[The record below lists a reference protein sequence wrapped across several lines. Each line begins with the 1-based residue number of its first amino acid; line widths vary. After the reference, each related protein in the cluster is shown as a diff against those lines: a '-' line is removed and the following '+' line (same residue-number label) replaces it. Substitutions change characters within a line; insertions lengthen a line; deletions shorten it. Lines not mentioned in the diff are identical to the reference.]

1 MLTHAPANDFQ
12 FYFNPSMIK
21 THKVMKKSVVTN
33 QLIFKVMRFF
43 TLIYFM
49 LSLMLFSGQA
59 SPLKAQEVNSRIS
72 FNFKNGTLTELLKSI
87 EKKTNLSFVYTNKDA
102 VLNKRVESFKA
113 ENEMVSTLLNRLL
126 IPMQLTYVVQH
137 NQVIIK
143 KAVRIKG
150 KVTDEKGLPVPGVN
164 VIEKG
169 SGNATTTNLTGDYS
183 LNVNAVPTTL
193 LFRMMGYQ
201 TKEFSL
207 NDETLVNVSLVPD
220 QKALSEV
227 VVTALG
233 IKRSEKALGYSIAT
247 VKGSDLNTVKE
258 VNVVNSLAGKV
269 AGVNVVSTGSDPGAT
284 AMITIRGQ
292 SSIATD
298 NQPLFVVDGV
308 PVAHSLRATSEV
320 GRSSVDYGSP
330 VSDISPDDI
339 ESISILKGASAAAL
353 YGSRAGSGVVLITT
367 KSGSSGKKGF
377 GVSFNSN
384 AMYDQAWLFPHF
396 QNQFGA
402 GEYTDDPA
410 SNTSSAWGPR
420 LNAGTKHLQWNSP
433 LDVNGKP
440 IPTDWVSHPDNA
452 KDFYRTGATYTNNIA
467 ITGKNADGNYRLSY
481 TNMSNKGIVPNTDL
495 SRNTL
500 NLAATYVLHP
510 KVKISTNLGYVNNK
524 SDNRPSAYRE
534 SVTQMVY
541 SMPSNMSIKDLK
553 NYWKPGRENLEQFS
567 PDDSDNPYFVANE
580 HTNGYDR
587 NRLTG
592 SVQAVFDIT
601 KDLSLMVRTGLDMYN
616 EEHET
621 KRPFSSKRFKFGG
634 YGVDNSYFKEQNTD
648 FLLSY
653 KKILNQDWSFG
664 LSVGGNQ
671 MDQTNRSTAQRTE
684 SLSIPGIYN
693 INNARAGTITNSQY
707 NSRKRINSLYGMGQA
722 AFKDMVFLDVTG
734 RNDWSS
740 TLPAQNNSYFYPSVS
755 LSTVLTEL
763 LKVKSDVL
771 SFAKIRAN
779 WAQVGSDT
787 DPYQLYNTIP
797 FNQDWGDVK
806 RATIEFN
813 LKNNF
818 LKPEIAT
825 SYEFGGDLR
834 FFNNRL
840 GLDVTWYK
848 TNKRNQI
855 INIPTTIA
863 SGASNRL
870 INAGNIQN
878 SGWEI
883 GLNAVPVQGAF
894 KWEINAN
901 FTKNEN
907 KVISL
912 MEGLPEYS
920 MGSADGDN
928 IRYLIKE
935 GTKIGDFYT
944 PSYTKVPNG
953 PYAGAALLDKT
964 GHYIRNNAEYL
975 KVGNYNPDFTVGLNN
990 TFSYKNLTLN
1000 FLLDWRKGG
1009 NFYSYVV
1016 KSLINS
1022 GLTDNT
1028 LVGRDAQSGGLP
1040 WVDSQGLK
1048 RNDGMIIPGYIANG
1062 DGTFSEN
1069 KVIIAASDFYNNTY
1083 NKYYERLTY
1092 SATFLKLREASLTYV
1107 FGKKALGKLPVSNLS
1122 ISLIGRNLYT
1132 WTANGLGYDPE
1143 TTMSVT
1149 EGFKLGVGHW
1159 TLPGTRS
1166 FGFKL
1171 SCNF

>member
-1 MLTHAPANDFQ
+1 
-12 FYFNPSMIK
+12 
-21 THKVMKKSVVTN
+21 MKKSAVTN

-43 TLIYFM
+43 TLIYIF
-49 LSLMLFSGQA
+49 LSVMLFAGQA
-59 SPLKAQEVNSRIS
+59 SPLKAQELNSRIS
-72 FNFKNGTLTELLKSI
+72 FSFKHGTLTELLKNI

-102 VLNKRVESFKA
+102 VLNRYVNTVKA
-113 ENEMVSTLLNRLL
+113 DNEMVSTLLQRILT
-126 IPMQLTYVVQH
+126 PMQLTYQVQN
-137 NQVIIK
+137 NQIIIK
-143 KAVRIKG
+143 KAIRVKG
-150 KVTDEKGLPVPGVN
+150 RVTDEKGLPVPGVN
-164 VIEKG
+164 IIEKG
-169 SGNATTTNLTGDYS
+169 VDNAAVTDFNGEYS
-183 LNVNAVPTTL
+183 LNVKDASAVL
-193 LFRMMGYQ
+193 IFKMMGYQ
-201 TKEFSL
+201 TQEKAVKGESVL
-207 NDETLVNVSLVPD
+207 NINLVPD
-220 QKALSEV
+220 QTALSEV

-247 VKGSDLNTVKE
+247 VKGKEVSTAPE
-258 VNVVNSLAGKV
+258 VNVINSLAGKV
-269 AGVNVVSTGSDPGAT
+269 AGVNVVSTGSDPGSSAF
-284 AMITIRGQ
+284 ITIRGQ

-308 PVAHSLRATSEV
+308 PVAHSLRATSEF

-330 VSDISPDDI
+330 IADISPDDI
-339 ESISILKGASAAAL
+339 ETITVLKGASAAAL
-353 YGSRAGSGVVLITT
+353 YGSRAGSGVILITT
-367 KSGSSGKKGF
+367 KSGAASKKGL
-377 GVSFNSN
+377 GISFNSS
-384 AMYDQAWLFPHF
+384 AQYDKAYLFPHF
-396 QNQFGA
+396 QTEFGA
-402 GEYTDDPA
+402 GDYTDDPA
-410 SNTSSAWGPR
+410 STSSAWGPR
-420 LNAGTKHLQWNSP
+420 LNVGTKHLQWNSP
-433 LDVNGKP
+433 LDANGKP
-440 IPTDWVSHPDNA
+440 IPTDWVSYPNNV
-452 KDFYRTGATYTNNIA
+452 KDFYETGSTYTNNIA
-467 ITGKNADGNYRLSY
+467 ITGKNEAGNYRLSY
-481 TNMSNKGIVPNTDL
+481 TNLENKGIVPNTDL

-510 KVKISTNLGYVNNK
+510 KLKISTNFGYVNNK

-534 SVTQMVY
+534 SVTQMLY
-541 SMPSNMSIKDLK
+541 SMPANMNINDLR

-567 PDDSDNPYFVANE
+567 PDDSDNPFFVAYE

-587 NRLTG
+587 NRITG
-592 SVQAVFDIT
+592 NVQAVIDLT
-601 KDLSLMVRTGLDMYN
+601 DDLSLMARTGLDMYN
-616 EEHET
+616 EQHET

-634 YGVDNSYFKEQNTD
+634 YGVDNSFFKEQNTD

-653 KKILNQDWSFG
+653 KKTLNEDWSFS
-664 LSVGGNQ
+664 LSAGGNQ
-671 MDQTNRSTAQRTE
+671 MDQRARSTAQRTE

-693 INNARAGTITNSQY
+693 INNAQAGTITNSQY
-707 NSRKRINSLYGMGQA
+707 SSRKRINSLYGMGHA
-722 AFKDMVFLDVTG
+722 AYKDMVFLDVTG

-740 TLPAQNNSYFYPSVS
+740 TLPPENNSYFYPSVS
-755 LSTVLTEL
+755 FSTVLTDVF
-763 LKVKSDVL
+763 KIKSNVL

-787 DPYQLYNTIP
+787 DPYQLYNTVP

-834 FFNNRL
+834 FLDSRL

-855 INIPTTIA
+855 INIPTTVA

-883 GLNAVPVQGAF
+883 GFFAVPLKSAF
-894 KWEINAN
+894 KWEMNVN

-944 PSYTKVPNG
+944 PSYTKVPTG
-953 PYAGAALLDKT
+953 PNAGAALLDKT
-964 GHYIRNNAEYL
+964 GHYIRNNSEYL
-975 KVGNYNPDFTVGLNN
+975 KVGNYNPDFTVGFNN
-990 TFSYKNLTLN
+990 TFSYKRFTLN
-1000 FLLDWRKGG
+1000 VLLDWRKGG

-1016 KSLINS
+1016 KSLINA

-1040 WVDSQGLK
+1040 WVDSQGRS
-1048 RNDGMIIPGYIANG
+1048 RNDGMIIPGFIANN
-1062 DGTFSEN
+1062 DGSYAEN

-1092 SATFLKLREASLTYV
+1092 SATFLKLREASLTYL
-1107 FGKKALGKLPVSNLS
+1107 FNPQLLRKLPISNLS

-1143 TTMSVT
+1143 STMSVT

>member
-1 MLTHAPANDFQ
+1 
-12 FYFNPSMIK
+12 
-21 THKVMKKSVVTN
+21 MKKSAVTN

-43 TLIYFM
+43 TLIYIF
-49 LSLMLFSGQA
+49 LSVMLFAGQA
-59 SPLKAQEVNSRIS
+59 SPVKAQDLNSRIS
-72 FNFKNGTLTELLKSI
+72 FSFKHGTLTELLKNI
-87 EKKTNLSFVYTNKDA
+87 EKKTNLSFVYTNNDA
-102 VLNKRVESFKA
+102 ILSRHVETIKA
-113 ENEMVSTLLNRLL
+113 DNELVSSLLNRILT
-126 IPMQLTYVVQH
+126 PMQLTYQVQN

-143 KAVRIKG
+143 KALRVKG
-150 KVTDEKGLPVPGVN
+150 KVTDEKGLPIPGVSI
-164 VIEKG
+164 IEKG
-169 SGNATTTNLTGDYS
+169 VDNATMTNLNGEYS
-183 LNVNAVPTTL
+183 LNVKDGSATL

-201 TKEFSL
+201 TQGISL
-207 NDETLVNVSLVPD
+207 NGQVVVNVSLIPD
-220 QKALSEV
+220 QTALSEV

-247 VKGSDLNTVKE
+247 VKGSDVNTVKE
-258 VNVVNSLAGKV
+258 VNVINSLAGKV
-269 AGVNVVSTGSDPGAT
+269 AGVNVVSAGSDPGSSAF
-284 AMITIRGQ
+284 ITIRGQ

-330 VSDISPDDI
+330 ISDISPDDI
-339 ESISILKGASAAAL
+339 ESITILKGASAAAL

-367 KSGSSGKKGF
+367 KSGATSKKGL
-377 GVSFNSN
+377 GVSFSSN
-384 AMYDQAWLFPHF
+384 AMYDKAWLFPHF

-410 SNTSSAWGPR
+410 VSITSAWGPR
-420 LNAGTKHLQWNSP
+420 LDVGTKHLQWNSP
-433 LDVNGKP
+433 LDANGKP
-440 IPTDWVSHPDNA
+440 IPTDWVSHPNNA
-452 KDFYRTGATYTNNIA
+452 KDFYETGSTYTNNIA

-481 TNMSNKGIVPNTDL
+481 TNLVNKGIVPNTDL

-534 SVTQMVY
+534 SVTQMLY
-541 SMPSNMSIKDLK
+541 SMPSNMSIKDLR
-553 NYWKPGRENLEQFS
+553 NYWKPGRENIEQFS
-567 PDDSDNPYFVANE
+567 PDDSDNPYFVAYE

-587 NRLTG
+587 NRITG
-592 SVQAVFDIT
+592 NIQAVIDLT
-601 KDLSLMVRTGLDMYN
+601 SDLSLMARTGLDLYN
-616 EEHET
+616 EQHET

-634 YGVDNSYFKEQNTD
+634 YGVDNSFFKEQNTD

-653 KKILNQDWSFG
+653 KKTLNEDWSFS

-671 MDQTNRSTAQRTE
+671 MNQTARSTAQRTE

-693 INNARAGTITNSQY
+693 INNAQAGTITNSQY
-707 NSRKRINSLYGMGQA
+707 NSRKRINSLYGMGHA
-722 AFKDMVFLDVTG
+722 SFKDMVFLDVTG

-740 TLPAQNNSYFYPSVS
+740 TLPAENNSYFYPSVS
-755 LSTVLTEL
+755 LSTVLTDVF
-763 LKVKSDVL
+763 KIKSDVL

-834 FFNNRL
+834 FLDSRL

-883 GLNAVPVQGAF
+883 GFFAVPVKTAL
-894 KWEINAN
+894 KWEMNVN
-901 FTKNEN
+901 FSKNEN

-944 PSYTKVPNG
+944 PSYTKVPSG
-953 PYAGAALLDKT
+953 PNAGAALLDKT
-964 GHYIRNNAEYL
+964 GHYIRNNAEYI
-975 KVGNYNPDFTVGLNN
+975 KVGNYNPDFTLGFNN
-990 TFSYKNLTLN
+990 TFSYKSFTLN

-1016 KSLINS
+1016 KSLINA

-1028 LVGRDAQSGGLP
+1028 IAGRDAATGGLP
-1040 WVDSQGLK
+1040 WVDSQGK
-1048 RNDGMIIPGYIANG
+1048 SRNDGMIIPGYIANG
-1062 DGTFSEN
+1062 DGSFSEN

-1107 FGKKALGKLPVSNLS
+1107 FDKKLLRKLPISNLS
-1122 ISLIGRNLYT
+1122 LSLIGRNLYT
-1132 WTANGLGYDPE
+1132 WTSNGLGYDPE

-1171 SCNF
+1171 NCNF

>member
-1 MLTHAPANDFQ
+1 
-12 FYFNPSMIK
+12 
-21 THKVMKKSVVTN
+21 MKKSAVTN

-43 TLIYFM
+43 TLLYILISVM
-49 LSLMLFSGQA
+49 LVAGQA
-59 SPLKAQEVNSRIS
+59 SPLKAQELTNRVS
-72 FNFKNGTLTELLKSI
+72 FNFKHGTLAELLRNI
-87 EKKTNLSFVYTNKDA
+87 EKKTSLTFVYTNKDIGINQS
-102 VLNKRVESFKA
+102 VSMIKVDDEL
-113 ENEMVSTLLNRLL
+113 VSTLLNRVLG
-126 IPMQLTYVVQH
+126 PMQLTYIVQN

-143 KAVRIKG
+143 KSSGIKG
-150 KVTDEKGLPVPGVN
+150 KVTDEKGLPIPGAS

-169 SGNATTTNLTGDYS
+169 SSNGTTTNFNGDFS
-183 LNVNAVPTTL
+183 LNVHDPAATI

-201 TKEFSL
+201 SKEQAL
-207 NDETLVNVSLVPD
+207 NGETVINVSLIPD
-220 QKALSEV
+220 QTALSEV

-233 IKRSEKALGYSIAT
+233 IRRSEKALGYSIAT
-247 VKGSDLNTVKE
+247 VEGADLNTVKE
-258 VNVVNSLAGKV
+258 VNVVNSLAAKIP
-269 AGVNVVSTGSDPGAT
+269 GVNIVSTGSDPGST
-284 AMITIRGQ
+284 ALITIRGQ

-308 PVAHSLRATSEV
+308 PVAHSLRTPATV

-330 VSDISPDDI
+330 VADVSPDDI
-339 ESISILKGASAAAL
+339 ESITVLKGASAAAL

-367 KSGSSGKKGF
+367 KSGSGSKKGM
-377 GVSFNSN
+377 GVSLNSN
-384 AMYDQAWLFPHF
+384 AMFDQAWLFPHF
-396 QNQFGA
+396 QHQFGA
-402 GEYTDDPA
+402 GSYTDDPA
-410 SNTSSAWGPR
+410 SSTSGAWGPR
-420 LNAGTKHLQWNSP
+420 LDAGTKHLQWNSP
-433 LDVNGKP
+433 LDANGKAV
-440 IPTDWVSHPDNA
+440 PTDWVSYPDNA
-452 KDFYRTGATYTNNIA
+452 KNFFRTGSTYTNNIA

-481 TNMSNKGIVPNTDL
+481 TNLVNKGIVPNTDL
-495 SRNTL
+495 NRNTL

-510 KVKISTNLGYVNNK
+510 KVRISTNLGYVSNT
-524 SDNRPSAYRE
+524 SDNRPSSYRE

-541 SMPSNMSIKDLK
+541 SMPANMNIKDLQ
-553 NYWKPGRENLEQFS
+553 NYWKPGREGIEQFS
-567 PDDSDNPYFVANE
+567 PDDSDNPYFVAYE
-580 HTNGYDR
+580 HINAYDR

-592 SVQAVFDIT
+592 NVQAIIDLRQ
-601 KDLSLMVRTGLDMYN
+601 DLSLMVRTGLDMYN

-634 YGVDNSYFKEQNTD
+634 YSVDKNYFSEMNSD

-653 KKILNQDWSFG
+653 KKTLNQNWSFG
-664 LSVGGNQ
+664 VSFGGNQ
-671 MDQTNRSTAQRTE
+671 MSQTSRSSAQGTE
-684 SLSIPGIYN
+684 SLSIPGVYN
-693 INNARAGTITNSQY
+693 IGNAQAGTIVNSQY
-707 NSRKRINSLYGMGQA
+707 NSRKHINSIYGLGQA
-722 AFKDMVFLDVTG
+722 SFKDMVFVDVTG

-755 LSTVLTEL
+755 LSAVLTDIF
-763 LKVKSDVL
+763 KVKSNVL

-787 DPYQLYNTIP
+787 DPYQLYNSIP

-825 SYEFGGDLR
+825 SYEFGTDLR
-834 FFNNRL
+834 FLSGRI
-840 GLDVTWYK
+840 GLDLTWYK

-894 KWEINAN
+894 KWEMSAN

-912 MEGLPEYS
+912 LAGLPEYS

-944 PSYTKVPNG
+944 PSYTKIASG
-953 PYAGAALLDKT
+953 PHQGEALLDKN
-964 GHYIRNNAEYL
+964 GHYIRNTAEYV
-975 KVGNYNPDFTVGLNN
+975 KVGNYNPDFTVGFSN
-990 TFSYKNLTLN
+990 TFSYKGFTLN
-1000 FLLDWRKGG
+1000 VLLDWRKGG

-1016 KSLINS
+1016 KNLLTG

-1028 LVGRDAQSGGLP
+1028 IAGRDAQTGGLA
-1040 WVDSQGLK
+1040 WVDSQGTK

-1062 DGTFSEN
+1062 DGTFREN
-1069 KVIIAASDFYNNTY
+1069 NVVIAASDFYDNTY
-1083 NKYYERLTY
+1083 NKFYERLTY
-1092 SATFLKLREASLTYV
+1092 SASFLKIREASLTYV
-1107 FGKKALGKLPVSNLS
+1107 FTKNMLRKLPVNNLS
-1122 ISLIGRNLYT
+1122 VSLIGRNLYT

-1143 TTMSVT
+1143 TTMSISD
-1149 EGFKLGVGHW
+1149 GFKQGVGHW

-1166 FGFKL
+1166 YGVKL

>member
-1 MLTHAPANDFQ
+1 
-12 FYFNPSMIK
+12 
-21 THKVMKKSVVTN
+21 MKKSAVTN
-33 QLIFKVMRFF
+33 QLIFKVMRFL

-49 LSLMLFSGQA
+49 LSVLFFAAQA
-59 SPLKAQEVNSRIS
+59 SPLKAQGLNNRIS
-72 FNFKNGTLTELLKSI
+72 FNFKNGTLTALLKSI
-87 EKKTNLSFVYTNKDA
+87 EKKTSLSFVYTNKDA
-102 VLNKRVESFKA
+102 VLNQQVEAVKA
-113 ENEMVSTLLNRLL
+113 DNEMVSSLLDRILT
-126 IPMQLTYVVQH
+126 PMQLTYVVQN

-143 KAVRIKG
+143 KAVRVKG

-164 VIEKG
+164 VLEKG
-169 SGNATTTNLTGDYS
+169 SNNTTTTNLNGDYS
-183 LNVNAVPTTL
+183 LNVRESSSTI

-201 TKEFSL
+201 TKEFTLKGETVVNISL
-207 NDETLVNVSLVPD
+207 IPDETG
-220 QKALSEV
+220 LSEV
-227 VVTALG
+227 VITALG
-233 IKRSEKALGYSIAT
+233 IKRNEKALGYSIAT
-247 VKGSDLNTVKE
+247 LKGSDVNTVKE
-258 VNVVNSLAGKV
+258 VNVVNSIAGKV
-269 AGVNVVSTGSDPGAT
+269 AGVNVVSTGSDPGST

-330 VSDISPDDI
+330 VADISPDDI
-339 ESISILKGASAAAL
+339 ESITILKGASAAAL

-367 KSGSSGKKGF
+367 KSGSSAKKGL

-384 AMYDQAWLFPHF
+384 AMFDQAWMFPHF

-410 SNTSSAWGPR
+410 VSTTSAWGPR
-420 LNAGTKHLQWNSP
+420 LDIGTKHLQWNSP
-433 LDVNGKP
+433 LDAQSGKP
-440 IPTDWVSHPDNA
+440 IPTDWVSHPNNA
-452 KDFYRTGATYTNNIA
+452 KDFYNTGSTYTNNIA

-481 TNMSNKGIVPNTDL
+481 TNMVNKGIVPHTDL

-510 KVKISTNLGYVNNK
+510 KVKISTNIGYVNNK

-541 SMPSNMSIKDLK
+541 SMPSNMNINDLK
-553 NYWKPGRENLEQFS
+553 NYWKTGRENLEQFS
-567 PDDSDNPYFVANE
+567 PDDSDNPYFVAYE

-587 NRLTG
+587 NRITG
-592 SVQAVFDIT
+592 NVQAVFDIT
-601 KDLSLMVRTGLDMYN
+601 NDLSLMVRTGLDLYN

-621 KRPFSSKRFKFGG
+621 KRPFSAKRFKFGG
-634 YGVDNSYFKEQNTD
+634 YGVDNSFFKEQNTD

-653 KKILNQDWSFG
+653 KKTLNQDWSFG

-693 INNARAGTITNSQY
+693 INNARAGTITNAQY
-707 NSRKRINSLYGMGQA
+707 SSRKRINSLYGMGQA
-722 AFKDMVFLDVTG
+722 SFKNMVFLDVTG

-755 LSTVLTEL
+755 LSTVLTDVF
-763 LKVKSDVL
+763 KVKSDLL

-855 INIPTTIA
+855 INIPTTIT

-883 GLNAVPVQGAF
+883 GLNAVPVQGIF
-894 KWEINAN
+894 KWEIGAN
-901 FTKNEN
+901 FTRNEN

-944 PSYTKVPNG
+944 PSYTKVPG
-953 PYAGAALLDKT
+953 GQYAGAALLDKT
-964 GHYIRNNAEYL
+964 GHYIRNNAEYI
-975 KVGNYNPDFTVGLNN
+975 KVGNYNPDFTIGFNN

-1016 KSLINS
+1016 KSLINA

-1028 LVGRDAQSGGLP
+1028 IAGRDAQTGGLP
-1040 WVDSQGLK
+1040 WVDSQGNK
-1048 RNDGMIIPGYIANG
+1048 RNDGMIIPGYIASA
-1062 DGTFSEN
+1062 DGTYSEN

-1092 SATFLKLREASLTYV
+1092 SASFLKLREASITYV
-1107 FGKKALGKLPVSNLS
+1107 FSKNVLGKLPISNLS

-1166 FGFKL
+1166 FGCKL

>member
-1 MLTHAPANDFQ
+1 
-12 FYFNPSMIK
+12 
-21 THKVMKKSVVTN
+21 MKKSAVTN

-43 TLIYFM
+43 TLVSMF
-49 LSLMLFSGQA
+49 LSVMLFAGQA
-59 SPLKAQEVNSRIS
+59 SPLKAQELNSRIS
-72 FNFKNGTLTELLKSI
+72 FSFKQGTLTELLKNI

-102 VLNKRVESFKA
+102 VLNRYVPTVKA
-113 ENEMVSTLLNRLL
+113 DNELVSSLLQRILT
-126 IPMQLTYVVQH
+126 PMQLTYQVQH

-143 KAVRIKG
+143 KAIRVKG
-150 KVTDEKGLPVPGVN
+150 RVTDEKGLPVPGVN
-164 VIEKG
+164 IIEKG
-169 SGNATTTNLTGDYS
+169 VDNTAVTDFNGEFSV
-183 LNVNAVPTTL
+183 NVKDASAVL
-193 LFRMMGYQ
+193 IFRMMGYQ
-201 TKEFSL
+201 IQEKAVKGESVL
-207 NDETLVNVSLVPD
+207 NINLVPD
-220 QKALSEV
+220 QTALSEV

-247 VKGSDLNTVKE
+247 VKGADVSTAPE
-258 VNVVNSLAGKV
+258 VNVINSLAGKV
-269 AGVNVVSTGSDPGAT
+269 AGVNVVSTGSDPGSSAF
-284 AMITIRGQ
+284 ITIRGQ

-330 VSDISPDDI
+330 IADISPDDI
-339 ESISILKGASAAAL
+339 ETITVLKGASAAAL
-353 YGSRAGSGVVLITT
+353 YGSRAGSGVILITT
-367 KSGSSGKKGF
+367 KSGAASKKGL
-377 GVSFNSN
+377 GVSFNSS
-384 AMYDQAWLFPHF
+384 AQYDKAYLFPHF
-396 QNQFGA
+396 QTEFGA
-402 GEYTDDPA
+402 GDYTDDPA
-410 SNTSSAWGPR
+410 VSTSSAWGPR
-420 LNAGTKHLQWNSP
+420 LNVGTKHLQWNSP
-433 LDVNGKP
+433 LDASGKP
-440 IPTDWVSHPDNA
+440 VPTDWVSHPNNA
-452 KDFYRTGATYTNNIA
+452 KDFYETGSTYTNNIA
-467 ITGKNADGNYRLSY
+467 ITGKNESGNYRLSY
-481 TNMSNKGIVPNTDL
+481 TNLVNKGIVPNTDL

-510 KVKISTNLGYVNNK
+510 KVKISTNFGYVNNK

-534 SVTQMVY
+534 SVTQMLY
-541 SMPSNMSIKDLK
+541 SMPANMNINDLR

-567 PDDSDNPYFVANE
+567 PDDSDNPFFVAYE

-587 NRLTG
+587 NRITG
-592 SVQAVFDIT
+592 NVQAVIDLT
-601 KDLSLMVRTGLDMYN
+601 ADLSFMARTGLDMYN
-616 EEHET
+616 EQHET

-634 YGVDNSYFKEQNTD
+634 YGVDNSFFKEQNTD

-653 KKILNQDWSFG
+653 KKILNEDWSFS
-664 LSVGGNQ
+664 LSAGGNQ
-671 MDQTNRSTAQRTE
+671 MDQTARSSAQRTE
-684 SLSIPGIYN
+684 SLSIPGIFN
-693 INNARAGTITNSQY
+693 INNAQAGTITNSQY
-707 NSRKRINSLYGMGQA
+707 SSRKRINSLYGMGHA
-722 AFKDMVFLDVTG
+722 AYKDMVFLDVTG

-740 TLPAQNNSYFYPSVS
+740 TLPSENNSYFYPSVS
-755 LSTVLTEL
+755 FSTVLTDVF
-763 LKVKSDVL
+763 KIKSNVL

-787 DPYQLYNTIP
+787 DPYQLYNTVP
-797 FNQDWGDVK
+797 FNQDWADVK

-834 FFNNRL
+834 FLDSRL

-883 GLNAVPVQGAF
+883 GFFAVPVKSAL
-894 KWEINAN
+894 KWEMNVN

-944 PSYTKVPNG
+944 PSYTKVPTG
-953 PYAGAALLDKT
+953 PNAGAALLDKT
-964 GHYIRNNAEYL
+964 GHYIRNNSEYL
-975 KVGNYNPDFTVGLNN
+975 KVGNYNPDFTVGFNN
-990 TFSYKNLTLN
+990 TFSYKRFTLN
-1000 FLLDWRKGG
+1000 VLLDWRKGG

-1016 KSLINS
+1016 KSLINA

-1028 LVGRDAQSGGLP
+1028 LIGRDAESGGLP
-1040 WVDSQGLK
+1040 WVDSQGRN
-1048 RNDGMIIPGYIANG
+1048 RNDGMIIPGFIANT
-1062 DGTFSEN
+1062 DGTYSEN

-1107 FGKKALGKLPVSNLS
+1107 FNQQLLRKLPISNLS

-1143 TTMSVT
+1143 STMSVT

>member
-1 MLTHAPANDFQ
+1 M
-12 FYFNPSMIK
+12 S
-21 THKVMKKSVVTN
+21 S
-33 QLIFKVMRFF
+33 
-43 TLIYFM
+43 
-49 LSLMLFSGQA
+49 
-59 SPLKAQEVNSRIS
+59 
-72 FNFKNGTLTELLKSI
+72 
-87 EKKTNLSFVYTNKDA
+87 
-102 VLNKRVESFKA
+102 
-113 ENEMVSTLLNRLL
+113 LLNRVLL
-126 IPMQLTYVVQH
+126 PRQLTYVVQN

-169 SGNATTTNLTGDYS
+169 SSNATMTNFNGDYS
-183 LNVNAVPTTL
+183 LNVKDGSATI

-201 TKEFSL
+201 TRELAL
-207 NDETLVNVSLVPD
+207 NGETLVNISLVPD
-220 QKALSEV
+220 QTALSEV

-233 IKRSEKALGYSIAT
+233 IKRTEKALGYSIAT

-269 AGVNVVSTGSDPGAT
+269 AGVNVVSAGSDPGAT
-284 AMITIRGQ
+284 ALITIRGQ

-308 PVAHSLRATSEV
+308 PVAHSLRPTSEV

-330 VSDISPDDI
+330 VADISPDDI

-367 KSGSSGKKGF
+367 KSGSSSKKGL
-377 GVSFNSN
+377 GISFNSN

-410 SNTSSAWGPR
+410 SNTTSAWGPR
-420 LNAGTKHLQWNSP
+420 LDAGTKHLQWNSP
-433 LDVNGKP
+433 LDASGNPV
-440 IPTDWVSHPDNA
+440 PTDWVSHPDNA
-452 KDFYRTGATYTNNIA
+452 KDFYKTGATYTNNIA

-500 NLAATYVLHP
+500 NLAATYILHP
-510 KVKISTNLGYVNNK
+510 KVKISTNVGYVNNK

-541 SMPSNMSIKDLK
+541 SMPSSMSIKDLR
-553 NYWKPGRENLEQFS
+553 NYWKPGRENIEQFS
-567 PDDSDNPYFVANE
+567 PDDSDNPYLVAYE
-580 HTNGYDR
+580 HTNGFDR

-592 SVQAVFDIT
+592 NVQAVVDIT
-601 KDLSLMVRTGLDMYN
+601 KELSLMVRTGLDMYN

-634 YGVDNSYFKEQNTD
+634 YGVDHSYFKEQNTD

-653 KKILNQDWSFG
+653 KKTLNQDWSFG

-671 MDQTNRSTAQRTE
+671 MDQTSRNSAQRTE

-693 INNARAGTITNSQY
+693 ISNARAGTITNTQY

-722 AFKDMVFLDVTG
+722 SFKDMVFLDVTG

-755 LSTVLTEL
+755 LSTVLTDV
-763 LKVKSDVL
+763 LKIKSGPL

-787 DPYQLYNTIP
+787 DPYQLFNTIP

-834 FFNNRL
+834 FFSNRL

-901 FTKNEN
+901 FTRNEN

-912 MEGLPEYS
+912 SEGLSEYS

-953 PYAGAALLDKT
+953 QYAGAALLDKT
-964 GHYIRNNAEYL
+964 GHYIRNNSEYI
-975 KVGNYNPDFTVGLNN
+975 KVGNYNPDFTIGLNN
-990 TFSYKNLTLN
+990 TFSYKNFTLN
-1000 FLLDWRKGG
+1000 FLFDWRKGG

-1016 KSLINS
+1016 KSLINA

-1028 LVGRDAQSGGLP
+1028 LAGRDAQTGGLS
-1040 WVDSQGLK
+1040 WVDSQGMQ
-1048 RNDGMIIPGYIANG
+1048 RHDGMIIPGYIDNG
-1062 DGTFSEN
+1062 DGTYSEN
-1069 KVIIAASDFYNNTY
+1069 KVVIAAADFYNNTY

-1092 SATFLKLREASLTYV
+1092 SASFLKLREASITYV
-1107 FGKKALGKLPVSNLS
+1107 FSKNVLGKLPVSNLS

>member
-1 MLTHAPANDFQ
+1 
-12 FYFNPSMIK
+12 
-21 THKVMKKSVVTN
+21 MKKSVVTN

-49 LSLMLFSGQA
+49 LSVLFFSGQA

-102 VLNKRVESFKA
+102 VLNQKIESFTA
-113 ENEMVSTLLNRLL
+113 ENETLSSLLNRVLL
-126 IPMQLTYVVQH
+126 PRQLTYVVQN

-169 SGNATTTNLTGDYS
+169 SSNATMTNFNGDYS
-183 LNVNAVPTTL
+183 LNVKDGSATI

-201 TKEFSL
+201 TRELSL
-207 NDETLVNVSLVPD
+207 NGETLVNISLVPD
-220 QKALSEV
+220 QTALSEV

-233 IKRSEKALGYSIAT
+233 IKRTEKALGYSIAT

-269 AGVNVVSTGSDPGAT
+269 AGVNVVSAGSDPGAT
-284 AMITIRGQ
+284 ALITIRGQ

-308 PVAHSLRATSEV
+308 PVAHSLRPTSEV

-330 VSDISPDDI
+330 VADISPDDI

-367 KSGSSGKKGF
+367 KSGSSSKKGL
-377 GVSFNSN
+377 GISFNSN

-410 SNTSSAWGPR
+410 SNTTSAWGPR
-420 LNAGTKHLQWNSP
+420 LDAGTKHLQWNSP
-433 LDVNGKP
+433 LDASGNPV
-440 IPTDWVSHPDNA
+440 PTDWVSHPDNA
-452 KDFYRTGATYTNNIA
+452 KDFYKTGATYTNNIA

-500 NLAATYVLHP
+500 NLAATYILHP
-510 KVKISTNLGYVNNK
+510 KVKISTNVGYVNNK

-541 SMPSNMSIKDLK
+541 SMPSNMSIKDLR
-553 NYWKPGRENLEQFS
+553 NYWKPGRENIEQFS
-567 PDDSDNPYFVANE
+567 PDDSDNPYLVAYE
-580 HTNGYDR
+580 HTNGFDR

-592 SVQAVFDIT
+592 NVQAVVDIT

-634 YGVDNSYFKEQNTD
+634 YGVDHSYFKEQNTD

-653 KKILNQDWSFG
+653 KKTLNQDWSFG

-671 MDQTNRSTAQRTE
+671 MNQTGRNSAQRTE

-693 INNARAGTITNSQY
+693 ISNARAGTITNTQY

-722 AFKDMVFLDVTG
+722 SFKDMVFLDVTG

-755 LSTVLTEL
+755 LSTVLTDV
-763 LKVKSDVL
+763 LKIKSGPL

-787 DPYQLYNTIP
+787 DPYQLFNTIP

-834 FFNNRL
+834 FFSNRL

-878 SGWEI
+878 SGWEL
-883 GLNAVPVQGAF
+883 GLNAIPVQGAF
-894 KWEINAN
+894 KWEVNAN
-901 FTKNEN
+901 FTRNEN

-912 MEGLPEYS
+912 SEGLSEYS

-953 PYAGAALLDKT
+953 QYAGAALLDKT
-964 GHYIRNNAEYL
+964 GHYIRNNSEYI
-975 KVGNYNPDFTVGLNN
+975 KVGNYNPDFTIGLNN
-990 TFSYKNLTLN
+990 TFSYKNFTLN
-1000 FLLDWRKGG
+1000 FLFDWRKGG

-1016 KSLINS
+1016 KSLINA

-1028 LVGRDAQSGGLP
+1028 LAGRDAQTGGLS
-1040 WVDSQGLK
+1040 WVDSQGMQ
-1048 RNDGMIIPGYIANG
+1048 RHDGMIIPGYVANG
-1062 DGTFSEN
+1062 DGTYSEN
-1069 KVIIAASDFYNNTY
+1069 KVVIAAADFYNNTY

-1092 SATFLKLREASLTYV
+1092 SASFLKLREASITYV
-1107 FGKKALGKLPVSNLS
+1107 FSKNVLGKLPVSNLS

>member
-1 MLTHAPANDFQ
+1 
-12 FYFNPSMIK
+12 
-21 THKVMKKSVVTN
+21 MKKSVVTN

-49 LSLMLFSGQA
+49 LSVLFFSGQA

-102 VLNKRVESFKA
+102 VLNQKIESFTA
-113 ENEMVSTLLNRLL
+113 ENETLSSLLNRVLL
-126 IPMQLTYVVQH
+126 PRQLTYVVQN

-169 SGNATTTNLTGDYS
+169 SSNATMTNFNGDYS
-183 LNVNAVPTTL
+183 LNVKDGSATI

-201 TKEFSL
+201 TRELSL
-207 NDETLVNVSLVPD
+207 NGETLVNISLVPD
-220 QKALSEV
+220 QTALSEV

-233 IKRSEKALGYSIAT
+233 IKRTEKALGYSIAT

-269 AGVNVVSTGSDPGAT
+269 AGVNVVSAGSDPGAT
-284 AMITIRGQ
+284 ALITIRGQ

-308 PVAHSLRATSEV
+308 PVAHSLRPTSEV

-330 VSDISPDDI
+330 VADISPDDI

-367 KSGSSGKKGF
+367 KSGSSSKKGL
-377 GVSFNSN
+377 GISFNSN

-410 SNTSSAWGPR
+410 SNTTSAWGPR
-420 LNAGTKHLQWNSP
+420 LDAGTKHLQWNSP
-433 LDVNGKP
+433 LDASGNPV
-440 IPTDWVSHPDNA
+440 PTDWVSHPDNA
-452 KDFYRTGATYTNNIA
+452 KDFYKTGATYTNNIA

-500 NLAATYVLHP
+500 NLAATYILHP
-510 KVKISTNLGYVNNK
+510 KVKISTNVGYVNNK

-541 SMPSNMSIKDLK
+541 SMPSNMSIKDLR
-553 NYWKPGRENLEQFS
+553 NYWKPGRENIEQFS
-567 PDDSDNPYFVANE
+567 PDDSDNPYLVAYE
-580 HTNGYDR
+580 HTNGFDR

-592 SVQAVFDIT
+592 NVQAVVDLT

-634 YGVDNSYFKEQNTD
+634 YGVDHSYFKEQNTD

-653 KKILNQDWSFG
+653 KKTLNQDWSFG

-671 MDQTNRSTAQRTE
+671 MNQTGRNSAQRTE

-693 INNARAGTITNSQY
+693 ISNARAGTITNTQY

-722 AFKDMVFLDVTG
+722 SFKDMVFLDVTG

-755 LSTVLTEL
+755 LSTVLTDV
-763 LKVKSDVL
+763 LKIKSGPL

-787 DPYQLYNTIP
+787 DPYQLFNTIP

-834 FFNNRL
+834 FFSNRL

-883 GLNAVPVQGAF
+883 GLNAIPVQGTF

-901 FTKNEN
+901 FTRNEN

-912 MEGLPEYS
+912 SEGLSEYS

-953 PYAGAALLDKT
+953 QYAGAALLDKT
-964 GHYIRNNAEYL
+964 GHYIRNNSEYI
-975 KVGNYNPDFTVGLNN
+975 KVGNYNPDFTIGLNN
-990 TFSYKNLTLN
+990 TFSYKNFTLN
-1000 FLLDWRKGG
+1000 FLFDWRKGG

-1016 KSLINS
+1016 KSLINA

-1028 LVGRDAQSGGLP
+1028 LAGRDAQTGGLS
-1040 WVDSQGLK
+1040 WVDSQGMQ
-1048 RNDGMIIPGYIANG
+1048 RHDGMIIPGYVANG
-1062 DGTFSEN
+1062 DGTYSEN
-1069 KVIIAASDFYNNTY
+1069 KVVIAAADFYNNTY

-1092 SATFLKLREASLTYV
+1092 SASFLKLREASITYV
-1107 FGKKALGKLPVSNLS
+1107 FGKNVLGKLPVSNLS

>member
-1 MLTHAPANDFQ
+1 
-12 FYFNPSMIK
+12 
-21 THKVMKKSVVTN
+21 
-33 QLIFKVMRFF
+33 MRFF

-49 LSLMLFSGQA
+49 LSVLFFSGQA

-102 VLNKRVESFKA
+102 VLNQKIESFTA
-113 ENEMVSTLLNRLL
+113 ENETLSSLLNRVLL
-126 IPMQLTYVVQH
+126 PRQLTYVVQN

-169 SGNATTTNLTGDYS
+169 SSNATMTNFNGDYS
-183 LNVNAVPTTL
+183 LNVKDGSAAI

-201 TKEFSL
+201 TRELSL
-207 NDETLVNVSLVPD
+207 NGETLVNISLVPD
-220 QKALSEV
+220 QTALSEV

-233 IKRSEKALGYSIAT
+233 IKRTEKALGYSIAT

-269 AGVNVVSTGSDPGAT
+269 AGVNVVSAGSDPGAT
-284 AMITIRGQ
+284 ALITIRGQ

-308 PVAHSLRATSEV
+308 PVAHSLRPTSEV

-330 VSDISPDDI
+330 VADISPDDI

-367 KSGSSGKKGF
+367 KSGSSSKKGL
-377 GVSFNSN
+377 GISFNSN

-410 SNTSSAWGPR
+410 SNTTSAWGPR
-420 LNAGTKHLQWNSP
+420 LDAGTKHLQWNSP
-433 LDVNGKP
+433 LDASGNPV
-440 IPTDWVSHPDNA
+440 PTDWVSHPDNA
-452 KDFYRTGATYTNNIA
+452 KDFYKTGATYTNNIA

-500 NLAATYVLHP
+500 NLAATYILHP
-510 KVKISTNLGYVNNK
+510 KVKISTNVGYVNNK

-541 SMPSNMSIKDLK
+541 SMPSNMSIKDLR
-553 NYWKPGRENLEQFS
+553 NYWKPGRENIEQFS
-567 PDDSDNPYFVANE
+567 PDDSDNPYLVAYE
-580 HTNGYDR
+580 HTNGFDR

-592 SVQAVFDIT
+592 NVQAVVDIT

-634 YGVDNSYFKEQNTD
+634 YGVDHSYFKEQNTD

-653 KKILNQDWSFG
+653 KKTLNQDWSFG

-671 MDQTNRSTAQRTE
+671 MNQTGRNSAQRTE

-693 INNARAGTITNSQY
+693 ISNARAGTITNTQY

-722 AFKDMVFLDVTG
+722 SFKDMVFLDVTG

-755 LSTVLTEL
+755 LSTVLTDV
-763 LKVKSDVL
+763 LKIKSGPL

-787 DPYQLYNTIP
+787 DPYQLFNTIP

-834 FFNNRL
+834 FFSNRL

-883 GLNAVPVQGAF
+883 GLNAIPVQGTF

-901 FTKNEN
+901 FTRNEN

-912 MEGLPEYS
+912 SEGLSEYS

-953 PYAGAALLDKT
+953 QYAGAALLDKT
-964 GHYIRNNAEYL
+964 GHYIRNNSEYI
-975 KVGNYNPDFTVGLNN
+975 KVGNYNPDFTIGLNN
-990 TFSYKNLTLN
+990 TFSYKNFTLN
-1000 FLLDWRKGG
+1000 FLFDWRKGG

-1016 KSLINS
+1016 KSLINA

-1028 LVGRDAQSGGLP
+1028 LAGRDAQTGGLS
-1040 WVDSQGLK
+1040 WVDSQGMQ
-1048 RNDGMIIPGYIANG
+1048 RHDGMIIPGYVANG
-1062 DGTFSEN
+1062 DGTYSEN
-1069 KVIIAASDFYNNTY
+1069 KVVIAAADFYNNTY

-1092 SATFLKLREASLTYV
+1092 SASFLKLREASITYV
-1107 FGKKALGKLPVSNLS
+1107 FGKNVLGKLPVSNLS

>member
-1 MLTHAPANDFQ
+1 
-12 FYFNPSMIK
+12 
-21 THKVMKKSVVTN
+21 MKKSAVAH

-43 TLIYFM
+43 ILIYVL
-49 LSLMLFSGQA
+49 LSVMFVAGQA
-59 SPLKAQEVNSRIS
+59 SPVYAQGLTERVS
-72 FNFKNGTLTELLKSI
+72 FNFKHGTLTELFKSL
-87 EKKTNLSFVYTNKDA
+87 EKKTELTFVYTNKEA
-102 VLNKRVESFKA
+102 LLNREIYNLKA
-113 ENEMVSTLLNRLL
+113 ENEPVGELLNRVLL
-126 IPMQLTYVVQH
+126 PLQLTYSIQ
-137 NQVIIK
+137 NKQIIIK
-143 KAVRIKG
+143 KAFRVKG
-150 KVTDEKGLPVPGVN
+150 KVTDEKGLPVPGVS
-164 VIEKG
+164 ILEKG
-169 SGNATTTNLTGDYS
+169 SSNGTTSNLSGDYS
-183 LNVNAVPTTL
+183 LNVQDPRARII
-193 LFRMMGYQ
+193 FKMMGYQ
-201 TKEFSL
+201 SEEVDVNGESNL
-207 NDETLVNVSLVPD
+207 NVSLLPD
-220 QKALSEV
+220 ETALSEV

-247 VKGSDLNTVKE
+247 VKGSDVNTVKE
-258 VNVVNSLAGKV
+258 VNVINSLAGKV
-269 AGVNVVSTGSDPGAT
+269 AGVNVVSTGSDPGSS

-308 PVAHSLRATSEV
+308 PVAHSLRSTVDV

-330 VSDISPDDI
+330 VSDISPDDV
-339 ESISILKGASAAAL
+339 ESITILKGASAAAL
-353 YGSRAGSGVVLITT
+353 YGSRAGSGVILITT
-367 KSGSSGKKGF
+367 KSGSAGKKGL

-384 AMYDQAWLFPHF
+384 AMFDQAWMFPHF

-402 GEYTDDPA
+402 GEYTDDP
-410 SNTSSAWGPR
+410 SVSTSDAWGPR
-420 LNAGTKHLQWNSP
+420 LDVGTKHLQWNSP
-433 LDVNGKP
+433 LDASGKQ
-440 IPTDWVSHPDNA
+440 IPTDWVSHPNNA
-452 KDFYRTGATYTNNIA
+452 KDFYRTGSTYTNNIA

-481 TNMSNKGIVPNTDL
+481 TNLVNKGIVPNTDL

-510 KVKISTNLGYVNNK
+510 KIKISTNLGYVKNK

-541 SMPSNMSIKDLK
+541 SMPSNMNINDLR

-567 PDDSDNPYFVANE
+567 PDDSDNPFFVANE

-592 SVQAVFDIT
+592 NVQALIDLT
-601 KDLSLMVRTGLDMYN
+601 KNLSLMVRTGLDMYN

-621 KRPFSSKRFKFGG
+621 KRPFSSKRFKYGG
-634 YGVDNSYFKEQNTD
+634 YGVDNSYFNEQNSD

-653 KKILNQDWSFG
+653 KKTLSQDWFFG
-664 LSVGGNQ
+664 LSLGGNQ
-671 MDQTNRSTAQRTE
+671 MDQTSRSTAQSTA

-693 INNARAGTITNSQY
+693 ISNAQAGTISNSSYQ
-707 NSRKRINSLYGMGQA
+707 SRKRINSLYGVGQA
-722 AFKDMVFLDVTG
+722 SFKDMIFLDVTG

-740 TLPAQNNSYFYPSVS
+740 TLPAENNSYFYPSVS
-755 LSTVLTEL
+755 LSTIVTDVF
-763 LKVKSDVL
+763 KMKSEIL

-787 DPYQLYNTIP
+787 GPYQLYNTIP

-818 LKPEIAT
+818 LKPEIAS
-825 SYEFGGDLR
+825 SYEFGADLR
-834 FFNNRL
+834 FLSNRI

-883 GLNAVPVQGAF
+883 GLNATPVQGAF
-894 KWEINAN
+894 KWELSAN

-912 MEGLPEYS
+912 MDGLSEYS

-944 PSYTKVPNG
+944 PSYVKVPNG
-953 PYAGAALLDKT
+953 PNAGAALLDNN
-964 GHYIRNNAEYL
+964 GHYIRNSAEYI
-975 KVGNYNPDFTVGLNN
+975 KVGNYNPDFTVGLTN
-990 TFSYKNLTLN
+990 TFTYKNFTLN

-1016 KSLINS
+1016 KNLLTA

-1028 LVGRDAQSGGLP
+1028 LAGRDTQTGGLP
-1040 WVDSQGLK
+1040 WTDSQGLK

-1062 DGTFSEN
+1062 DGTYKEN
-1069 KVIIAASDFYNNTY
+1069 NVIIAASDFYDNTY
-1083 NKYYERLTY
+1083 NKFYERLTY
-1092 SATFLKLREASLTYV
+1092 SATFIKLREASLTYV
-1107 FGKKALGKLPVSNLS
+1107 FDKKLTRKLPISNLS

-1132 WTANGLGYDPE
+1132 WASNGLGYDPE

-1149 EGFKLGVGHW
+1149 ESFKLGVGHW

-1166 FGFKL
+1166 YGLKF

>member
-1 MLTHAPANDFQ
+1 
-12 FYFNPSMIK
+12 
-21 THKVMKKSVVTN
+21 MKKSAVTN

-43 TLIYFM
+43 TLIYIF
-49 LSLMLFSGQA
+49 LSVMLFAGQA
-59 SPLKAQEVNSRIS
+59 SPLKAQELNSRIS
-72 FNFKNGTLTELLKSI
+72 FSFKHGTLTELLKNI

-102 VLNKRVESFKA
+102 VLNRYVPTVNA
-113 ENEMVSTLLNRLL
+113 DNEMVSTLLQRILT
-126 IPMQLTYVVQH
+126 PMQLTYQVQN
-137 NQVIIK
+137 NQIIIK
-143 KAVRIKG
+143 KAIRIKG
-150 KVTDEKGLPVPGVN
+150 RVTDEKGLPVPGVN
-164 VIEKG
+164 IIEKG
-169 SGNATTTNLTGDYS
+169 VGNTAVTDFNGEYS
-183 LNVNAVPTTL
+183 LNVQDASSVL
-193 LFRMMGYQ
+193 LFKMMGYQ
-201 TKEFSL
+201 TQEIAVKGQL
-207 NDETLVNVSLVPD
+207 LINIKLVPD
-220 QKALSEV
+220 QTALSEV

-247 VKGSDLNTVKE
+247 VKGADVSTAPE
-258 VNVVNSLAGKV
+258 VNVINSLAGKV
-269 AGVNVVSTGSDPGAT
+269 AGVNVVSTGSDPGSSAF
-284 AMITIRGQ
+284 ITIRGQ

-308 PVAHSLRATSEV
+308 PVAHSLRATSEF

-330 VSDISPDDI
+330 IADISPDDI
-339 ESISILKGASAAAL
+339 ETITVLKGASAAAL
-353 YGSRAGSGVVLITT
+353 YGSRAGSGVILITT
-367 KSGSSGKKGF
+367 KSGAANKKGL
-377 GVSFNSN
+377 GISFNSS
-384 AMYDQAWLFPHF
+384 AQYDKAYLFPHF
-396 QNQFGA
+396 QTEFGA
-402 GEYTDDPA
+402 GDYTDDPA
-410 SNTSSAWGPR
+410 VSTSSAWGPR
-420 LNAGTKHLQWNSP
+420 LNVGTKHLQWNSP
-433 LDVNGKP
+433 LDANGKP
-440 IPTDWVSHPDNA
+440 IPTDWVSYPNNV
-452 KDFYRTGATYTNNIA
+452 KDFYETGSTYTNNLA
-467 ITGKNADGNYRLSY
+467 ITGKNESGNYRLSY
-481 TNMSNKGIVPNTDL
+481 TNLKNQGIVPNTDL

-510 KVKISTNLGYVNNK
+510 KVKISTNFGYVNNK

-534 SVTQMVY
+534 SVTQMLY
-541 SMPSNMSIKDLK
+541 SMPANMNINDLR

-567 PDDSDNPYFVANE
+567 PDDSDNPFFVAYQ

-587 NRLTG
+587 NRITG
-592 SVQAVFDIT
+592 NVQAVIDLT
-601 KDLSLMVRTGLDMYN
+601 NDLSLMARTGLDMYN
-616 EEHET
+616 EQHET

-634 YGVDNSYFKEQNTD
+634 YGVDNSFFKEQNTD

-653 KKILNQDWSFG
+653 KKTLNEDWSFS
-664 LSVGGNQ
+664 LSAGGNQ
-671 MDQTNRSTAQRTE
+671 MDQTGRSTAQRTE

-693 INNARAGTITNSQY
+693 INNAQAGTITNSQY
-707 NSRKRINSLYGMGQA
+707 SSRKRINSLYGMGHA
-722 AFKDMVFLDVTG
+722 AYKDMVFLDVTG

-740 TLPAQNNSYFYPSVS
+740 TLPPENNSYFYPSVS
-755 LSTVLTEL
+755 FSTVLTDVF
-763 LKVKSDVL
+763 KIKSNVL

-787 DPYQLYNTIP
+787 DPYQLYNTVP

-834 FFNNRL
+834 FLDSRL

-883 GLNAVPVQGAF
+883 GFFAVPVKADF
-894 KWEINAN
+894 KWEMNVN

-944 PSYTKVPNG
+944 PSYTKVPTG
-953 PYAGAALLDKT
+953 PNAGAALLDKT
-964 GHYIRNNAEYL
+964 GHYIRNNSEYL
-975 KVGNYNPDFTVGLNN
+975 KVGNYNPDFTVGFNN
-990 TFSYKNLTLN
+990 TFSYKRFTLN
-1000 FLLDWRKGG
+1000 VLLDWRKGG

-1016 KSLINS
+1016 KSLINA

-1040 WVDSQGLK
+1040 WVDSQGRS
-1048 RNDGMIIPGYIANG
+1048 RNDGMIIPGFIANT
-1062 DGTFSEN
+1062 DGSYSEN

-1107 FGKKALGKLPVSNLS
+1107 FNQQLLKKLPISNLS

-1143 TTMSVT
+1143 STMSVT

>member
-1 MLTHAPANDFQ
+1 
-12 FYFNPSMIK
+12 MIK
-21 THKVMKKSVVTN
+21 THKVMKKSAVTH

-43 TLIYFM
+43 I
-49 LSLMLFSGQA
+49 LSYVLLSMMFVAGQA
-59 SPLKAQEVNSRIS
+59 SPVHAQGLTERVS
-72 FNFKNGTLTELLKSI
+72 FNFKHGTLNELFKSL
-87 EKKTNLSFVYTNKDA
+87 EKKTELTFVYTNKE
-102 VLNKRVESFKA
+102 VLLTKEINNLKA
-113 ENEMVSTLLNRLL
+113 ENEPVGELLNRVLL
-126 IPMQLTYVVQH
+126 PLQLTYTIQ
-137 NQVIIK
+137 NKQIIIK
-143 KAVRIKG
+143 KAFRVKG
-150 KVTDEKGLPVPGVN
+150 KVSDEKGLPVPGVS
-164 VIEKG
+164 ILEKG
-169 SGNATTTNLTGDYS
+169 SSNGTTTNLSGDYS
-183 LNVNAVPTTL
+183 LNVQHPNARII
-193 LFRMMGYQ
+193 FKMMGYQ
-201 TKEFSL
+201 TQELEINGEGNL
-207 NDETLVNVSLVPD
+207 NVTLVPD
-220 QKALSEV
+220 ETALSEV

-247 VKGSDLNTVKE
+247 VKGSDINTVKE

-269 AGVNVVSTGSDPGAT
+269 AGVNIVSTGSDPGST
-284 AMITIRGQ
+284 ALITIRGQ

-308 PVAHSLRATSEV
+308 PVAHSLRTPATV

-330 VSDISPDDI
+330 VADISPDDV
-339 ESISILKGASAAAL
+339 ESITILKGASAAAL

-367 KSGSSGKKGF
+367 KSGSAGKKGL

-384 AMYDQAWLFPHF
+384 AMFDQAWMFPHF
-396 QNQFGA
+396 QNQYGA

-410 SNTSSAWGPR
+410 VSTSDAWGPR
-420 LNAGTKHLQWNSP
+420 LDVGTKHLQWNSP
-433 LDVNGKP
+433 LDASGKP
-440 IPTDWVSHPDNA
+440 VPTDWVSHPNNA
-452 KDFYRTGATYTNNIA
+452 KDFYRTGSTYTNNIA

-481 TNMSNKGIVPNTDL
+481 TNLVNKGIVPNTDL

-510 KVKISTNLGYVNNK
+510 KVKISTNIGYVKNK

-534 SVTQMVY
+534 SVTQMIY
-541 SMPSNMSIKDLK
+541 SMPSNMNINDLK
-553 NYWKPGRENLEQFS
+553 NYWKPGRENIEQFS

-580 HTNGYDR
+580 HINGYDR

-592 SVQAVFDIT
+592 NVQAMIDLT
-601 KDLSLMVRTGLDMYN
+601 KDLSFMVRTGLDMYN
-616 EEHET
+616 EQHET

-634 YGVDNSYFKEQNTD
+634 YSVDNSYFSEQNSD

-653 KKILNQDWSFG
+653 KKNLNQDWFFG
-664 LSVGGNQ
+664 VSVGGNQ
-671 MDQTNRSTAQRTE
+671 MNQTARGTAQGTE

-693 INNARAGTITNSQY
+693 ISNAQAGTITNSSY
-707 NSRKRINSLYGMGQA
+707 KSRKRINSLYGVGQA
-722 AFKDMVFLDVTG
+722 SFKDMVFLDVTG

-755 LSTVLTEL
+755 LSTIVTDVF
-763 LKVKSDVL
+763 KIKSDIL

-818 LKPEIAT
+818 LKPEIAS
-825 SYEFGGDLR
+825 SYEFGTDLR
-834 FFNNRL
+834 FLSNRI

-883 GLNAVPVQGAF
+883 GLNATPVQGAF
-894 KWEINAN
+894 KWEFSAN

-912 MEGLPEYS
+912 MDGLSEYS

-953 PYAGAALLDKT
+953 PNAGAALLDKN
-964 GHYIRNNAEYL
+964 GHYIRNSAEYI

-990 TFSYKNLTLN
+990 TFTYKNFTLN

-1016 KSLINS
+1016 KSLLTA

-1028 LVGRDAQSGGLP
+1028 LVGRDAQTGGLP
-1040 WVDSQGLK
+1040 WTDSQGLK

-1062 DGTFSEN
+1062 DGTYKEN
-1069 KVIIAASDFYNNTY
+1069 NVIIAASDFYDNTY
-1083 NKYYERLTY
+1083 NKFYERLTY
-1092 SATFLKLREASLTYV
+1092 TATFIKLREASLTYV
-1107 FGKKALGKLPVSNLS
+1107 FSKNLLHKLPISNLS
-1122 ISLIGRNLYT
+1122 VSLIGRNLYT
-1132 WTANGLGYDPE
+1132 WASNGLGYDPE
-1143 TTMSVT
+1143 TTMSISD
-1149 EGFKLGVGHW
+1149 GFKQGVGHW

-1166 FGFKL
+1166 YGLKF

>member
-1 MLTHAPANDFQ
+1 
-12 FYFNPSMIK
+12 
-21 THKVMKKSVVTN
+21 MKKSAVTN

-43 TLIYFM
+43 TLVSIF
-49 LSLMLFSGQA
+49 LSVMLFAGQA
-59 SPLKAQEVNSRIS
+59 SPVKAQELNSRIS
-72 FNFKNGTLTELLKSI
+72 FRFKHGTLTDLLKNI
-87 EKKTNLSFVYTNKDA
+87 EKKTKLSFVYTNKEA
-102 VLNKRVESFKA
+102 VLNRYVEDFKA
-113 ENEMVSTLLNRLL
+113 DNELLSSLLQRLL
-126 IPMQLTYVVQH
+126 TPMQLTYQVQQ
-137 NQVIIK
+137 NQIIIK
-143 KAVRIKG
+143 KAIRLKG
-150 KVTDEKGLPVPGVN
+150 RVTDEKDLPIPGVN
-164 VIEKG
+164 IIEKG
-169 SGNATTTNLTGDYS
+169 LDNTSVTDFNGEYS
-183 LNVNAVPTTL
+183 LNVKDASAIIVY
-193 LFRMMGYQ
+193 RMMGYQ
-201 TKEFSL
+201 TKEIPINGQSVI
-207 NDETLVNVSLVPD
+207 NIHLVPD
-220 QKALSEV
+220 QTALSEV

-247 VKGSDLNTVKE
+247 VKGKDISTAPE
-258 VNVVNSLAGKV
+258 VNVINALAGKV
-269 AGVNVVSTGSDPGAT
+269 AGVNVVSTGSDPGSSAF
-284 AMITIRGQ
+284 ITIRGQ
-292 SSIATD
+292 SSIAND

-330 VSDISPDDI
+330 IADISPDDI
-339 ESISILKGASAAAL
+339 ETITILKGASAAAL

-367 KSGSSGKKGF
+367 KSGATSKKGL
-377 GVSFNSN
+377 GVSFNSS
-384 AMYDQAWLFPHF
+384 AVYDKAWMFPHF
-396 QNQFGA
+396 QTTFGA
-402 GEYTDDPA
+402 GEFTDDE
-410 SNTSSAWGPR
+410 SVSTSSAWGPR
-420 LNAGTKHLQWNSP
+420 LNIGTKHLQWNSP
-433 LDVNGKP
+433 LDANGKP
-440 IPTDWVSHPDNA
+440 VPTDWVSYRDRV
-452 KDFYRTGATYTNNIA
+452 KDFYETGSTYTNNIA
-467 ITGKNADGNYRLSY
+467 ITGKNDAGNYRLSF
-481 TNMSNKGIVPNTDL
+481 TNMENKGIVPNTDL

-534 SVTQMVY
+534 SVTQMLY
-541 SMPSNMSIKDLK
+541 SMPPNMNINDLRS
-553 NYWKPGRENLEQFS
+553 YWKPGRENLEQFS
-567 PDDSDNPYFVANE
+567 PDDSDNPFFVAYE

-587 NRLTG
+587 NRITG
-592 SVQAVFDIT
+592 NLQAVI
-601 KDLSLMVRTGLDMYN
+601 DLTDDLTFMARTGLDMYN
-616 EEHET
+616 EQHET

-634 YGVDNSYFKEQNTD
+634 YGVDNSFFKEQNTD

-653 KKILNQDWSFG
+653 KKILNQDWSFS

-671 MDQTNRSTAQRTE
+671 MNQTSRSTAQRTE

-693 INNARAGTITNSQY
+693 INNAQAGTITNSQY
-707 NSRKRINSLYGMGQA
+707 NSRKRINSLYGMGHA
-722 AFKDMVFLDVTG
+722 SYKDMVFLDVTG

-740 TLPAQNNSYFYPSVS
+740 TLPSENNSYFYPSVS
-755 LSTVLTEL
+755 LSTVLTDVF
-763 LKVKSDVL
+763 KIKSEVL

-787 DPYQLYNTIP
+787 DPYQLYNTVP

-834 FFNNRL
+834 FLDSRL

-883 GLNAVPVQGAF
+883 GFFAVPVKAAF
-894 KWEINAN
+894 KWEMNVN
-901 FTKNEN
+901 FTRNEN

-944 PSYTKVPNG
+944 PSYTKVPKG
-953 PYAGAALLDKT
+953 PNAGAALLDKT
-964 GHYIRNNAEYL
+964 GHYIRNNSEYL
-975 KVGNYNPDFTVGLNN
+975 KVGNYNPDFSVGFNN
-990 TFSYKNLTLN
+990 TFSYKRFSLN
-1000 FLLDWRKGG
+1000 VLLDWRKGG

-1016 KSLINS
+1016 KSLINA

-1028 LVGRDAQSGGLP
+1028 LIGRDAETGGLP
-1040 WVDSQGLK
+1040 WVDSQGRS
-1048 RNDGMIIPGYIANG
+1048 RNDGMIIPGFIANA
-1062 DGTFSEN
+1062 DGTYAEN

-1092 SATFLKLREASLTYV
+1092 SATFLKLREASLTYM
-1107 FGKKALGKLPVSNLS
+1107 FDQKLLRKLPISNLS
-1122 ISLIGRNLYT
+1122 LSLIGRNLYT

-1143 TTMSVT
+1143 STMSVT
-1149 EGFKLGVGHW
+1149 EGFKRGVGHW

>member
-1 MLTHAPANDFQ
+1 
-12 FYFNPSMIK
+12 
-21 THKVMKKSVVTN
+21 MKKSAVTN

-43 TLIYFM
+43 TLIYIF
-49 LSLMLFSGQA
+49 LSVMLFAGQA
-59 SPLKAQEVNSRIS
+59 SPLKAQELNSRIS
-72 FNFKNGTLTELLKSI
+72 FSFKHGTLTELLKNI

-102 VLNKRVESFKA
+102 VLNRYVPTVNVD
-113 ENEMVSTLLNRLL
+113 NEMVSTLLQRILT
-126 IPMQLTYVVQH
+126 PMQLTYQVQN

-143 KAVRIKG
+143 KAIRVKG
-150 KVTDEKGLPVPGVN
+150 RVTDEKGLPVPGVN
-164 VIEKG
+164 IIEKG
-169 SGNATTTNLTGDYS
+169 VGNTAVTDFNGEYS
-183 LNVNAVPTTL
+183 LNVQDASSVL
-193 LFRMMGYQ
+193 LFKMMGYQ
-201 TKEFSL
+201 TQEIAVKGQL
-207 NDETLVNVSLVPD
+207 PINIKLVPD
-220 QKALSEV
+220 QTALSEV

-247 VKGSDLNTVKE
+247 VKGADVSTAPE
-258 VNVVNSLAGKV
+258 VNVINSLAGKV
-269 AGVNVVSTGSDPGAT
+269 AGVNVVSTGSDPGSSAF
-284 AMITIRGQ
+284 ITIRGQ

-308 PVAHSLRATSEV
+308 PVAHSLRATSEF

-330 VSDISPDDI
+330 IADISPDDI
-339 ESISILKGASAAAL
+339 ETITVLKGASAAAL
-353 YGSRAGSGVVLITT
+353 YGSRAGSGVILITT
-367 KSGSSGKKGF
+367 KSGAANKKGL
-377 GVSFNSN
+377 GISFNSS
-384 AMYDQAWLFPHF
+384 AQYDKAYLFPHF
-396 QNQFGA
+396 QTEFGA
-402 GEYTDDPA
+402 GDYTDDPA
-410 SNTSSAWGPR
+410 VSTSSAWGPR
-420 LNAGTKHLQWNSP
+420 LNVGTKHLQWNSP
-433 LDVNGKP
+433 LDANGKP
-440 IPTDWVSHPDNA
+440 IPTDWVSYPNNV
-452 KDFYRTGATYTNNIA
+452 KDFYETGSTYTNNLA
-467 ITGKNADGNYRLSY
+467 ITGKNESGNYRLSY
-481 TNMSNKGIVPNTDL
+481 TNLKNQGIVPNTDL

-510 KVKISTNLGYVNNK
+510 KVKISTNFGYVNNK

-534 SVTQMVY
+534 SVTQMLY
-541 SMPSNMSIKDLK
+541 SMPPNMNINDLR

-567 PDDSDNPYFVANE
+567 PDDSDNPFFVAYQ

-587 NRLTG
+587 NRITG
-592 SVQAVFDIT
+592 NVQAVIDLT
-601 KDLSLMVRTGLDMYN
+601 NDLSLMARTGLDMYN
-616 EEHET
+616 EQHET

-634 YGVDNSYFKEQNTD
+634 YGVDNSFFKEQNTD

-653 KKILNQDWSFG
+653 KKTLNEYWSFS
-664 LSVGGNQ
+664 LSAGGNQ
-671 MDQTNRSTAQRTE
+671 MDQTGRSTAQRTE

-693 INNARAGTITNSQY
+693 INNAQAGTITNSQY
-707 NSRKRINSLYGMGQA
+707 SSRKRINSLYGMGHA
-722 AFKDMVFLDVTG
+722 AYKDMVFLDVTG

-740 TLPAQNNSYFYPSVS
+740 TLPPENNSYFYPSVS
-755 LSTVLTEL
+755 FSTVLTDVF
-763 LKVKSDVL
+763 KIKSNVL
-771 SFAKIRAN
+771 SFVKIRAN

-787 DPYQLYNTIP
+787 DPYQLYNTVP

-834 FFNNRL
+834 FLDSRL

-883 GLNAVPVQGAF
+883 GFFAVPVKTDF
-894 KWEINAN
+894 KWEMNVN

-944 PSYTKVPNG
+944 PSYTKVPTG
-953 PYAGAALLDKT
+953 PNAGAALLDKT
-964 GHYIRNNAEYL
+964 GHYIRNNSEYL
-975 KVGNYNPDFTVGLNN
+975 KVGNYNPDFTVGFNN
-990 TFSYKNLTLN
+990 TFSYKRFTLN
-1000 FLLDWRKGG
+1000 VLLDWRKGG

-1016 KSLINS
+1016 KSLINA

-1040 WVDSQGLK
+1040 WVDSQGRS
-1048 RNDGMIIPGYIANG
+1048 RNDGMIIPGFIANT
-1062 DGTFSEN
+1062 DGSYSEN

-1107 FGKKALGKLPVSNLS
+1107 FNQQLLKKLPISNLS

-1143 TTMSVT
+1143 STMSVT

>member
-1 MLTHAPANDFQ
+1 
-12 FYFNPSMIK
+12 
-21 THKVMKKSVVTN
+21 MKKSAVTN

-43 TLIYFM
+43 TLVYMF
-49 LSLMLFSGQA
+49 LSVMLFVGQA
-59 SPLKAQEVNSRIS
+59 SPVNAQDLNSRIS
-72 FNFKNGTLTELLKSI
+72 FSFKHGTLTELLKNI
-87 EKKTNLSFVYTNKDA
+87 EKKTSLSFVYTNNDA
-102 VLNKRVESFKA
+102 VLNRKVETIRSD
-113 ENEMVSTLLNRLL
+113 NELVGSLLNRVLM
-126 IPMQLTYVVQH
+126 PMQLTYQVQ
-137 NQVIIK
+137 NNLVIIK
-143 KAVRIKG
+143 KAIRVKG
-150 KVTDEKGLPVPGVN
+150 KVTDEKGLPVPGVSI
-164 VIEKG
+164 IEKG
-169 SGNATTTNLTGDYS
+169 ADNTAVTSLTGEYS
-183 LNVNAVPTTL
+183 LNVKDGSAVL

-201 TKEFSL
+201 TQEL
-207 NDETLVNVSLVPD
+207 AVNDHTVINVSLIPD
-220 QKALSEV
+220 QTALSEV

-233 IKRSEKALGYSIAT
+233 IKRSEKALGYSIAS
-247 VKGSDLNTVKE
+247 VKGSDVNTVKE
-258 VNVVNSLAGKV
+258 VNVINSLAGKV
-269 AGVNVVSTGSDPGAT
+269 AGVNVVSTGSDPGSSAF
-284 AMITIRGQ
+284 ITIRGQ

-308 PVAHSLRATSEV
+308 PVAHSLRSASDV

-330 VSDISPDDI
+330 VADISPDDV
-339 ESISILKGASAAAL
+339 ESITILKGASAAAL

-367 KSGSSGKKGF
+367 KSGSAAKKGL
-377 GVSFNSN
+377 GVDFNSN
-384 AMYDQAWLFPHF
+384 AMFDQAWIFPHF
-396 QNQFGA
+396 QTQFGA

-410 SNTSSAWGPR
+410 PSTDGAWGAR
-420 LNAGTKHLQWNSP
+420 LDVGTKHLQWNSP
-433 LDVNGKP
+433 IGADGKP
-440 IPTDWVSHPDNA
+440 IPTDWVSHPNNA
-452 KDFYRTGATYTNNIA
+452 KDFFKTGATYTNNIA
-467 ITGKNADGNYRLSY
+467 LTGKNADGNYRLSY

-500 NLAATYVLHP
+500 NLAATYILHP
-510 KVKISTNLGYVNNK
+510 KLKISTNLGYVSNK

-541 SMPSNMSIKDLK
+541 YMPANMNINDLK
-553 NYWKPGRENLEQFS
+553 NYWKPGRENIEQFS
-567 PDDSDNPYFVANE
+567 ADDSDNPYFVAYQ
-580 HTNGYDR
+580 HTNAFDR

-592 SVQAVFDIT
+592 NIQAVI
-601 KDLSLMVRTGLDMYN
+601 DLTGNLNFMARTGLDMYN

-621 KRPFSSKRFKFGG
+621 KRPFSAKRFKFGG
-634 YGVDNSYFKEQNTD
+634 YGVDNSYFMEQNTD
-648 FLLSY
+648 FLINY
-653 KKILNQDWSFG
+653 KKTLNQDWSFD
-664 LSVGGNQ
+664 LSFGGNQ
-671 MDQTNRSTAQRTE
+671 MNQTNRSTAQSTQ

-693 INNARAGTITNSQY
+693 INNAQAGTISNAQY
-707 NSRKRINSLYGMGQA
+707 NSRKRINSLYGMGHA
-722 AFKDMVFLDVTG
+722 SFRDMVFLDVTG

-740 TLPAQNNSYFYPSVS
+740 TLPSANNSYFYPSVS
-755 LSTVLTEL
+755 LSAVLTDVF
-763 LKVKSDVL
+763 KVKSDIL
-771 SFAKIRAN
+771 SFAKVRAN

-787 DPYQLYNTIP
+787 GPYQLYNTIP

-834 FFNNRL
+834 FLNNRL
-840 GLDVTWYK
+840 ALDVTWYK

-883 GLNAVPVQGAF
+883 GLTAMPCKGEFN
-894 KWEINAN
+894 WESNIN

-912 MEGLPEYS
+912 LKGLPEYS

-944 PSYTKVPNG
+944 PSYSKVPSG
-953 PYAGAALLDKT
+953 PNAGAALLDKN
-964 GHYIRNNAEYL
+964 GHYIRNTAEYI
-975 KVGNYNPDFTVGLNN
+975 KVGNYNPDFTVGFNN
-990 TFSYKNLTLN
+990 TFNYKNFRLN

-1016 KSLINS
+1016 KSLLTS

-1028 LVGRDAQSGGLP
+1028 LAGRDAQTGGLP
-1040 WVDSQGLK
+1040 WVDSQGNK

-1062 DGTFSEN
+1062 DGTFREN
-1069 KVIIAASDFYNNTY
+1069 NVIIAASDFYDNTY
-1083 NKYYERLTY
+1083 NKFYERLTY
-1092 SATFLKLREASLTYV
+1092 SASFLKLREASLTYV
-1107 FGKKALGKLPVSNLS
+1107 FSKNIIRKLPISNLS
-1122 ISLIGRNLYT
+1122 LSLIGRNLYT

>member
-1 MLTHAPANDFQ
+1 
-12 FYFNPSMIK
+12 
-21 THKVMKKSVVTN
+21 
-33 QLIFKVMRFF
+33 MRFF
-43 TLIYFM
+43 TLCNIF
-49 LSLMLFSGQA
+49 LSVMLFTGQA
-59 SPLKAQEVNSRIS
+59 SPLKAQELNSRIS
-72 FNFKNGTLTELLKSI
+72 FNFKQGSLTELFKNI
-87 EKKTNLSFVYTNKDA
+87 EKKTNLSFVYTNNDA
-102 VLNKRVESFKA
+102 VLKQRVVSVTA
-113 ENEMVSTLLNRLL
+113 DNELVSSLLNRIL
-126 IPMQLTYVVQH
+126 IPMQLTYTVKN

-143 KAVRIKG
+143 RAVRVKG
-150 KVTDEKGLPVPGVN
+150 KVTDEKGLPIPGVS
-164 VIEKG
+164 VMEKG
-169 SGNATTTNLTGDYS
+169 NGNGSTTNLTGDYS
-183 LNVNAVPTTL
+183 LNVRNASSII

-201 TKEFSL
+201 PREIAV
-207 NDETLVNVSLVPD
+207 NGEAEINVSLVPD
-220 QKALSEV
+220 QTALSDV

-247 VKGSDLNTVKE
+247 IKGSDVNTVKE
-258 VNVVNSLAGKV
+258 VNVINSLAAKV
-269 AGVNVVSTGSDPGAT
+269 PGVNIVSTGSDPGST
-284 AMITIRGQ
+284 ALITIRGQ
-292 SSIATD
+292 SSIAND

-308 PVAHSLRATSEV
+308 PVARSLRTPASV

-339 ESISILKGASAAAL
+339 ETITVLKGASAAAL

-367 KSGSSGKKGF
+367 KSGSASKKGL

-384 AMYDQAWLFPHF
+384 AMFDQAWLFPHF
-396 QNQFGA
+396 QSEFGG
-402 GEYTDDPA
+402 GEYTDDPGVSMA
-410 SNTSSAWGPR
+410 GWGPR
-420 LNAGTKHLQWNSP
+420 LNVGTKHLQWNSP
-433 LDVNGKP
+433 LDTDGKP
-440 IPTDWVSHPDNA
+440 VPTDWVSYPDNV
-452 KDFYRTGATYTNNIA
+452 KEFFRTGVTYTNNIA
-467 ITGKNADGNYRLSY
+467 ITGKNAEGNYRLSY
-481 TNMSNKGIVPNTDL
+481 TNLVNRGIVPNTDL
-495 SRNTL
+495 NRNTL
-500 NLAATYVLHP
+500 NLAASYILHP
-510 KVKISTNLGYVNNK
+510 KVKISTNLGYARNS

-534 SVTQMVY
+534 SITNLIY
-541 SMPSNMSIKDLK
+541 TMPANINLNDLV
-553 NYWKPGRENLEQFS
+553 NYWKPGRKNIEQFS
-567 PDDSDNPYFVANE
+567 IDDSDNPYFVAYE
-580 HTNGYDR
+580 HINAYDR
-587 NRLTG
+587 NRITG
-592 SVQAVFDIT
+592 NVQLSIDLN
-601 KDLSLMVRTGLDMYN
+601 KDLNFMVRTGLDLYN

-621 KRPFSSKRFKFGG
+621 KRPFSSKRFKQGG
-634 YGVDNSYFKEQNTD
+634 YGVDNSYFMEQNSD

-653 KKILNQDWSFG
+653 KKNLNQDWFFS
-664 LSVGGNQ
+664 LSAGGNQ
-671 MDQTNRSTAQRTE
+671 MNQTGRSTAQRTE

-693 INNARAGTITNSQY
+693 ISNAQAGTIANSQY

-722 AFKDMVFLDVTG
+722 AFRDMVFLDVTG

-740 TLPAQNNSYFYPSVS
+740 TLPAKNNSYFYPSVS
-755 LSTVLTEL
+755 LSTVLTDVF
-763 LKVKSDVL
+763 KVKSKAL
-771 SFAKIRAN
+771 SFAKIRGN

-825 SYEFGGDLR
+825 SYEFGADLR
-834 FFNNRL
+834 FLNNRL

-863 SGASNRL
+863 SGSSNRL

-883 GLNAVPVQGAF
+883 ALNAVPVQGEF
-894 KWEINAN
+894 KWDLNVN

-912 MEGLPEYS
+912 MDGLPEYS

-944 PSYTKVPNG
+944 PSYTKVTSG
-953 PYAGAALLDKT
+953 PYAGQALLDKN
-964 GHYIRNNAEYL
+964 GHYIRNSAEYV
-975 KVGNYNPDFTVGLNN
+975 KVGNYNPDFTVGFSN
-990 TFSYKNLTLN
+990 TFSYKNFTLN
-1000 FLLDWRKGG
+1000 VLLDWRKGG

-1016 KSLINS
+1016 KSLLTA

-1028 LVGRDAQSGGLP
+1028 LVGRDAQTGGLP
-1040 WVDSQGLK
+1040 WVDSQGK
-1048 RNDGMIIPGYIANG
+1048 QRNDGMLIPGVVANG
-1062 DGTFSEN
+1062 DGSYSEN
-1069 KVIIAASDFYNNTY
+1069 KVIIAASDFYDNTY

-1092 SATFLKLREASLTYV
+1092 SASFLKIREASLTYV
-1107 FGKKALGKLPVSNLS
+1107 FKKNMLRKLPVSNLS
-1122 ISLIGRNLYT
+1122 LSLIGRNLFT

-1143 TTMSVT
+1143 TTMSISD
-1149 EGFKLGVGHW
+1149 GFKQGVGHW

-1166 FGFKL
+1166 YGVKL